1 MIAFDTNVL
10 LRLLIVDDKVQAKRA
25 KLLLKR
31 VNDANDRVL
40 LPDIVLCELT
50 WVLKSIYGQS
60 KSEIVEVLHLL
71 LETEPFSFANRS
83 VVSQALAQFETG
95 SADFSDYMIGW
106 SATASRA
113 TTTYTFDTALKRNAM
128 FAVLASL

>member
-83 VVSQALAQFETG
+83 VVSQAVAQFETG

-106 SATASRA
+106 SATASGA